1 MKKLLFLLLTVSL
14 STVFAKGGHKSSE
27 ELCEIE
33 HVVLLT
39 DLTPE
44 ITKEFLKGQLPSIAI
59 ECRENTSLPVAYPM
73 KAPFF
78 SPLHPNLTIKIQE
91 TCDFR
96 FSEKRRGYF
105 SLDLKTWGKTQ
116 SCFM

>member
-44 ITKEFLKGQLPSIAI
+44 ITKEFLKGRLPSTAI
-59 ECRENTSLPVAYPM
+59 ECRENMILPVAYLM

-78 SPLHPNLTIKIQE
+78 FSTAPLILPSK
-91 TCDFR
+91 F
-96 FSEKRRGYF
+96 KRLAIF
-105 SLDLKTWGKTQ
+105 VSLKNDEGISALI
-116 SCFM
+116 

>member
-39 DLTPE
+39 DVTPE
-44 ITKEFLKGQLPSIAI
+44 ITRELFQGQLPSTAI
-59 ECRENTSLPVAYPM
+59 ECREN
-73 KAPFF
+73 
-78 SPLHPNLTIKIQE
+78 
-91 TCDFR
+91 
-96 FSEKRRGYF
+96 
-105 SLDLKTWGKTQ
+105 LKTWEKYKPTSASLDATIGISADKSHFLVKT
-116 SCFM
+116 SDYITN